1 MTLHPPLWAGSGTY
15 TDDADRQFVTNLF
28 PAEGVLDLSAAF
40 KVSQKAAGAN
50 MSVDIAV
57 GGAIVQG
64 DHVAGQGR
72 YMCANDAVE
81 NRAVTAA
88 PGVGNSRIDRIVL
101 VAHDAEA
108 VGSGTTAT
116 RIDYIAGTP
125 GASPS
130 PPAVPSSA
138 LPLARITVPSG
149 KLSIV
154 DGDITDDRVPAQ
166 VMNRSPVVAEFGAT
180 SQSVANGTEAD
191 KTLSVP
197 TIRPATYATS
207 LFFSAGTPTR
217 MLIPWTGVYS
227 VSFTPKISANAGF
240 GWYLQLFKDADSG
253 TSYLGALDVHFF
265 TGSAPVAQ
273 TLALTGLYLTAGQY
287 LRWRVGNI
295 TGNTRTFSAA
305 TNGFPRLHY
314 HGAA

>member
-1 MTLHPPLWAGSGTY
+1 
-15 TDDADRQFVTNLF
+15 
-28 PAEGVLDLSAAF
+28 
-40 KVSQKAAGAN
+40 
-50 MSVDIAV
+50 MSVDIAI

-72 YMCANDAVE
+72 YMCASDAVV
-81 NRAVTAA
+81 NVAVTAA

-116 RIDYIAGTP
+116 RVDYVVGTP

-130 PPAVPSSA
+130 PPAIPSSA

-166 VMNRSPVVAEFGAT
+166 VMNRSPVVAEFGVT
-180 SQSVANGTEAD
+180 SQSVANAAEAD

-197 TIRPATYATS
+197 TVRPSTYATS

-217 MLIPWTGVYS
+217 MLIPWTGIYS
-227 VSFTPKISANAGF
+227 VSFTPKISANGGF
-240 GWYLQLFKDADSG
+240 GWYVQLFKDADSG
-253 TSYLGALDVHFF
+253 TTYLGVLDVHSY
-265 TGSAPVAQ
+265 TGSAPPAQ
-273 TLALTGLYLTAGQY
+273 TMALTGLYLTAGQY
-287 LRWRVGNI
+287 LRWRVGNL
-295 TGNTRTFSAA
+295 TGATRTFSVA
-305 TNGFPRLHY
+305 TNGAPRLHF
-314 HGAA
+314 HGAV